1 MDVKPN
7 QKIPFSTSVSSSSV
21 RTSEFNLAFTLA
33 TGFLTFN
40 TVVAIVR
47 IREDILAV
55 TFTISFFVFLMIF
68 FWCLS
73 LFEKSPQ
80 DSKEK
85 ERLKLPIWFLAT
97 TLNMMFA
104 YRVWTLIRPGMALGW
119 LVWGMAGSAS
129 VITFYFFFV
138 YAEKKRKTGDCN
150 SKLLYA
156 QQV

>member
-1 MDVKPN
+1 MR
-7 QKIPFSTSVSSSSV
+7 SSD
-21 RTSEFNLAFTLA
+21 FNLAFNLA

-47 IREDILAV
+47 MREDILAV

-73 LFEKSPQ
+73 VFEKSPQ

-85 ERLKLPIWFLAT
+85 ERLKPPIWFLAT
-97 TLNMMFA
+97 SLNLMFA
-104 YRVWTLIRPGMALGW
+104 YRVWTFIQPGMALGW
-119 LVWGMAGSAS
+119 LVWGMAGTTS

-138 YAEKKRKTGDCN
+138 YGQKKSNTGT
-150 SKLLYA
+150 SIPRFWHA
-156 QQV
+156 QQ